1 MFILRHPG
9 NPVQLSGLLRSA
21 LVKFKYLAAFATLIV
36 LMFSATSVF
45 AQEGETV
52 VIDEVI
58 AQVNDDVITLSMLK
72 KETKE
77 RIDALKTNGGMTEQ
91 QAIEEVSKRQAELIA
106 TLINEKLLLQKGKEL
121 DLATEIEAEVNR
133 RLLQIAQEQ
142 GITSIEKLYD
152 AMRASGLNPEDVR
165 RTMRTEM
172 MKSAVLQQEVD
183 RRVYLGF
190 TNDELKK
197 YFDANPDKFRKPESV
212 KLSEIYLSTT
222 GKDEAAVKARA
233 VELVTQLRAGADF
246 GAIAATNSER
256 EKNGKRTAPEDKGSV
271 GEFDVPQLRDDLLAA
286 VKDLKAGGITDPIR
300 TNEGFQILRVDAR
313 IPPGAAAVY
322 NENRVREAML
332 MERQPKER
340 ERYLQTLRNEAFIKV
355 TDSYRA
361 SVDPLL
367 KIAAPVAAKGKEK
380 NDDKKS
386 KKP

>member
-1 MFILRHPG
+1 M
-9 NPVQLSGLLRSA
+9 
-21 LVKFKYLAAFATLIV
+21 KFKYFAAFFAVLI
-36 LMFSATSVF
+36 LFSATSVF
-45 AQEGETV
+45 AQEGEMQV
-52 VIDEVI
+52 VDEVI

-77 RIDALKTNGGMTEQ
+77 RIDALKQGGMTEK
-91 QAIEEVSKRQAELIA
+91 QATDEVNKRQAELIA

-121 DLATEIEAEVNR
+121 DLANEIEAEVNR
-133 RLLQIAQEQ
+133 RMLQIAGEQ
-142 GITSIEKLYD
+142 GITSIEKLNE
-152 AMRASGLNPEDVR
+152 AMRQSGLNPDDVR

-172 MKSAVLQQEVD
+172 MKQAVLQQEVD

-190 TNDELKK
+190 TTEELKK

-212 KLSEIYLSTT
+212 KLSEIYLSTS

-246 GAIAATNSER
+246 KAVAAANSER
-256 EKNGKRTAPEDKGSV
+256 EKNGERTAVKDGGDV
-271 GEFDVPQLRDDLLAA
+271 GEFDVPQLREDLLAA

-300 TNEGFQILRVDAR
+300 TPDGYQILRVNAR
-313 IPPGAAAVY
+313 TPAGAGAVY

-332 MERQPKER
+332 MDRQPKER
-340 ERYLQTLRNEAFIKV
+340 ENYLQTLRNEAFIKV
-355 TDSYRA
+355 TESYRA
-361 SVDPLL
+361 GVDPLL

>member
-1 MFILRHPG
+1 MK
-9 NPVQLSGLLRSA
+9 V
-21 LVKFKYLAAFATLIV
+21 KYLAAAALLLLTFAG
-36 LMFSATSVF
+36 TSVF

-52 VIDEVI
+52 VVDEVV

-77 RIDALKTNGGMTEQ
+77 RIEALKQSGMTEQ
-91 QAIEEVSKRQAELIA
+91 QAVEEVNKRQAELIA

-121 DLATEIEAEVNR
+121 DLANEIEAEVNR
-133 RLLQIAQEQ
+133 RMLQIANEQ
-142 GITSIEKLYD
+142 GITSIEKLYE
-152 AMRASGLNPEDVR
+152 AMRQSNLNPDDVR

-172 MKSAVLQQEVD
+172 MKQAVLQQEVD

-190 TNDELKK
+190 SGDELKK

-212 KLSEIYLSTT
+212 KLSEIYLSSA

-246 GAIAATNSER
+246 GAIAAANSER
-256 EKNGKRTAPEDKGSV
+256 EKNGERTAPKDKGSV
-271 GEFDVPQLRDDLLAA
+271 GDFDVPQLREDLLAA
-286 VKDLKAGGITDPIR
+286 LKDVKAGAVTDPIR
-300 TNEGFQILRVDAR
+300 TNEGYQILRVDAR
-313 IPPGAAAVY
+313 TPAGVTPVY
-322 NENRVREAML
+322 NENRVRESLL

-340 ERYLQTLRNEAFIKV
+340 ETYLQTLRNEAFIKV
-355 TDSYRA
+355 TESYRA

-380 NDDKKS
+380 NDDKKP